1 MELGYEDFPEDGTRV
16 RASLLPFDGDR
27 FSRAQKLFRIGSV
40 TAACV
45 GALAIVGLLSSPANK
60 AAPEWVDAKVEAP
73 TAPAVS
79 RHTTTSLAK
88 TESKI
93 SSGTG
98 RLLTR
103 GFTSVAAG
111 QSGLPDLRHGT
122 RRRPWCSARTHV
134 PEPRRRRA
142 SP

>member
-27 FSRAQKLFRIGSV
+27 FSRAQKLFRIGSI

-45 GALAIVGLLSSPANK
+45 GALAVVGLLSSPATK
-60 AAPEWVDAKVEAP
+60 VAPEWADAKVSSVGDLGAS
-73 TAPAVS
+73 AASAALAMS
-79 RHTTTSLAK
+79 RHTMNTVAK

-103 GFTSVAAG
+103 GHR
-111 QSGLPDLRHGT
+111 LH
-122 RRRPWCSARTHV
+122 
-134 PEPRRRRA
+134 
-142 SP
+142 

>member
-1 MELGYEDFPEDGTRV
+1 MELGYEDFPEEGTRV

-27 FSRAQKLFRIGSV
+27 FSRAQKLFRIGSI

-45 GALAIVGLLSSPANK
+45 GALAIVGLLSSPATK
-60 AAPEWVDAKVEAP
+60 VAPEWADAKVSSVGDLGAS
-73 TAPAVS
+73 ASAASAMS
-79 RHTTTSLAK
+79 RHTTTSLAKTESAK

-103 GFTSVAAG
+103 GH
-111 QSGLPDLRHGT
+111 RH
-122 RRRPWCSARTHV
+122 H
-134 PEPRRRRA
+134 
-142 SP
+142 